1 MGTIT
6 CRQCNSRMDQKEF
19 VNNFKVCLK
28 CGHHSPLTALER
40 IDLTVDED
48 SFRELASNINSLDFL
63 KFQDIKPYPD
73 RLVEA
78 RSKSGMDEAIM
89 VGTARLDNRPIALG
103 VMDFAYMGGSMG
115 SVVGEKIKLL
125 SDHAIKDRLPLIII
139 TASGGA
145 RMQEGIMSLMQM
157 AKTVSCI
164 RRLGEERLPFFSVI
178 THPTTGGVSASFAS
192 IADIII
198 AEPGAL
204 FCFAGPRVVQQTIKK
219 DLPPDFGTAERDL
232 SHGLIDTIVE
242 RSRLRPALIKILN
255 FF

>member
-63 KFQDIKPYPD
+63 KFQDIKPYSD

-125 SDHAIKDRLPLIII
+125 SDHAIKDRLPLIIF

-178 THPTTGGVSASFAS
+178 THPTTGG
-192 IADIII
+192 
-198 AEPGAL
+198 
-204 FCFAGPRVVQQTIKK
+204 
-219 DLPPDFGTAERDL
+219 
-232 SHGLIDTIVE
+232 
-242 RSRLRPALIKILN
+242 
-255 FF
+255 